1 METRMRAPR
10 PGRWLTVGLGL
21 LTMAMGGVLILRPFR
36 SLSVLVLV
44 VGLALAVTGVVEA
57 VRAARSTTTSP
68 AGWLVGVG
76 ALVAAV
82 VVMAWPDLTLWGL
95 AVVVGLH
102 LIGSGI
108 VEVVAAVR
116 GGGERAASLL
126 SGAAGIVFGG
136 LALAWPA
143 VTVLVLAI
151 VVGARTVLAGGT
163 LVAGSLRS
171 PSDGGTGVAPPSA
184 ADPGRGRF
192 GRSLRLVGSLLSLV
206 LAMVLAAVSVVIHR
220 AEPDAPGAFY
230 VPEPASL
237 ARAAPGTILRSE
249 PMPSFDPSS
258 SAFRVLYASTGLDGE
273 PVAVSGVVYVP
284 NGPIP
289 PGGRPIV
296 AVNHGTTGVASN
308 CAPSLVVDQTKTPVF
323 AFGAPSLLAAGFV
336 VAATDYR
343 GLGTAGPHPYLIGEA
358 AGRDALDAV
367 RAAHNL
373 PDTGAGTDF
382 AVWGHS
388 QGGQASMF
396 TGQLAADYAPELHLV
411 GVAAGAPVSDL
422 EAVLKQNVDSALGR
436 VLVSF
441 ALSAWSETYGVS
453 LDRLV
458 TRVAAPLIDRVARRC
473 LNSVNVLEAF
483 PEAVAMGSG
492 FLIRNPW
499 DVEPFAGFITDNNPG
514 QTPID
519 SPVLITGGDADTIV
533 PPDATRALA
542 TRQCGYG
549 QPVELYL
556 MPGVS
561 HPAGGREAAAH
572 VAAWIADRFAGRPAA
587 SSCPPTG

>member
-1 METRMRAPR
+1 MPAVR
-10 PGRWLTVGLGL
+10 PGRWLTIGLGL
-21 LTMAMGGVLILRPFR
+21 LTMVMGAVLILRPFR

-44 VGLALAVTGVVEA
+44 VGSALAVSGVLDV
-57 VRAARSTTTSP
+57 VRAARSTGTSP

-82 VVMAWPDLTLWGL
+82 VVLAWPDLTLWGL
-95 AVVVGLH
+95 AVLVGLH

-126 SGAAGIVFGG
+126 SGSTSVVFGL

-163 LVAGSLRS
+163 LVAASLRA
-171 PSDGGTGVAPPSA
+171 PSDGATGAAPAPASTT
-184 ADPGRGRF
+184 DPAQGWGRA

-206 LAMVLAAVSVVIHR
+206 LAMGLAAISVVIHR
-220 AEPDAPGAFY
+220 AEPGAPGAFY
-230 VPEPASL
+230 VPGPAAL

-249 PMPSFDPSS
+249 PMPGFDSSS
-258 SAFRVLYASTGLDGE
+258 SAFRVLYASTGSGGE
-273 PVAVSGVVYVP
+273 PVAVSGVIYVP
-284 NGPIP
+284 NGPVP

-308 CAPSLVVDQTKTPVF
+308 CAPSLVADQTRTPVF
-323 AFGAPSLLAAGFV
+323 NFGAPSLLAAGFV

-367 RAAHNL
+367 RAAPNL
-373 PDTGAGTDF
+373 PEAGSGTGF

-396 TGQLAADYAPELHLV
+396 TGQLAASYAPELQLV

-422 EAVLKQNVDSALGR
+422 EAVLKQNVASVPGR
-436 VLVSF
+436 VLISY

-453 LDRLV
+453 LDPLV
-458 TRVAAPLIDRVARRC
+458 TRVAAPLIERVARRC
-473 LNSVNVLEAF
+473 LTSLNVLEAF
-483 PEAVAMGSG
+483 PEAIAMGAG
-492 FLIRNPW
+492 FLTGKPW
-499 DVEPFAGFITDNNPG
+499 EVEPFAGFITDNNPG
-514 QTPID
+514 RTPID
-519 SPVLITGGDADTIV
+519 TPVLITGGDADTIV

-561 HPAGGREAAAH
+561 HPAGGPAAAAH
-572 VAAWIADRFAGRPAA
+572 VVAWIADRFAGRPAP